1 MNKDKQHHKDYH
13 VFQQDSCITN
23 GLDEPQQLNYENL
36 TDFMF
41 KPAKIGETIKC
52 KITSLNRVLTV

>member
-1 MNKDKQHHKDYH
+1 MNKDKQHNKDFH
-13 VFQQDSCITN
+13 VFQQDSFITN